1 MADRTTIVQDLANQI
16 GQTRMTIWNI
26 CRRYEEMGLD
36 AVFDAQ
42 RSGRPR
48 QISPCKGC
56 KWSNWRVV
64 SRPAWDCT

>member
-36 AVFDAQ
+36 AVVDAQ

-48 QISPCKGC
+48 QISPPAKGA
-56 KWSNWRVV
+56 SGATGVL
-64 SRPAWDCT
+64 